1 MLTESLLKNHERA
14 FKSTTKSFKSITK
27 TFNFKVQFEEC
38 NAETTNIKCGLAVI
52 FKEFISEGWHVL
64 SLVKKTCWSQA
75 IENN

>member
-1 MLTESLLKNHERA
+1 MKKHLNLQR
-14 FKSTTKSFKSITK
+14 K

-64 SLVKKTCWSQA
+64 ALVKKKGSQA
-75 IENN
+75 IENNQGIMTCLV